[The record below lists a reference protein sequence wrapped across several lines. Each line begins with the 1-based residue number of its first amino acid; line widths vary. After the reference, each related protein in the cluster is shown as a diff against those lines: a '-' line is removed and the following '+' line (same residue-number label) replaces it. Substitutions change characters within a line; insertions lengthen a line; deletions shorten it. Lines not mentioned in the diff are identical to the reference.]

1 MAIKINRIL
10 SFKLIVASAILALTA
25 MLLAACG
32 SSAAHFTIEAKDN
45 LTFAPDTITVK
56 PGQTVEL
63 TLVNNGKLDHT
74 FTAPDLNIEVILR
87 AGETKQITFSA
98 PQMGEYQ
105 FHSATIQNLETMTG
119 KIKVATDLEK

>member
-45 LTFAPDTITVK
+45 MTFAPDTITVK

-98 PQMGEYQ
+98 PQTGEYR
-105 FHSATIQNLETMTG
+105 FYSATIQDFDTMIG
-119 KIKVATDLEK
+119 RIKVATDLGK